1 MNQPYQTTFLAN
13 TGTWESVGGG
23 YYHTLAI
30 SSDGKLYGTG
40 ANDLPQ
46 VVADLLLEPFPGHPI
61 PDDKFTGCLLGLDN
75 KVDNTHTYIVSSF
88 SLIPHVSSSMFD
100 GPGTVRVAAPNN
112 FTKVSASITHS
123 AAIAG
128 STLYVTGFNHVGQLG
143 LGTSVLSCALFT
155 PIDGSFKDVAAG
167 LLHTC
172 ALSSDGVAFTT
183 GLNYE
188 SQCGFNDLAF
198 GILNNFTPITPA
210 RVRLA
215 GNITPVEQP
224 RFDKVFCGNN
234 FTILLSSVGNG
245 NYNMFTAGTNL
256 SGAIGLGTST
266 MTEFFVQNTS
276 NIVWRDV
283 ACKSTF
289 TIATDKDGKIYS
301 TGFNNAGQLGNNSQ
315 AMSFSFIDI
324 SNIGPWNSLP
334 IKSIAAGYEH
344 TIVIDS
350 ENHAYSVGR
359 NEEGQLGTGDGNVFT
374 GQYITQWQV
383 LSGSFKEAYAGA
395 FTSFLIYGPYLGTI
409 R

>member
-1 MNQPYQTTFLAN
+1 MNQSYQTTFIAN
-13 TGTWESVGGG
+13 TGTWDSVGGG
-23 YYHTLAI
+23 FYHTLAI
-30 SSDGKLYGTG
+30 DSTGKLYGAG
-40 ANDLPQ
+40 VND
-46 VVADLLLEPFPGHPI
+46 VVPLVNDLLLEPDPGHPV
-61 PDDKFTGCLLGLDN
+61 PSNKFTGCLLGLDN
-75 KVDNTHTYIVSSF
+75 NVTNTHTFIVSSF
-88 SLIPHVSSSMFD
+88 CLVPEVSSTMFD
-100 GPGTVRVAAPNN
+100 GPGTVRVPTPTN
-112 FTKVSASITHS
+112 FTKVAAGIVHS

-128 STLYVTGFNHVGQLG
+128 NTLYVTGYNEQGQLG
-143 LGTSVLSCALFT
+143 LGVSVLSCALFT
-155 PIDGSFKDVAAG
+155 PINGSFKDVACG

-172 ALSSDGVAFTT
+172 ALSSDGVALTT
-183 GLNYE
+183 GLNIDA
-188 SQCGFNDLAF
+188 QCGFNEIAF
-198 GILNNFTPITPA
+198 SNFYSFTPITPA

-215 GNITPVEQP
+215 GNVTPVEQP

-234 FTILLSSVGNG
+234 FTILLSSVGGG

-256 SGAIGLGTST
+256 SGAIGLGTSSL
-266 MTEFFVQNTS
+266 TEYFVQNTD

-283 ACKSTF
+283 ACKTTF
-289 TIATDKDGKIYS
+289 TIAIDKDGKIYS

-315 AMSFSFIDI
+315 AMSLSFIDI
-324 SNIGPWNSLP
+324 SNIGPWAGLP

-344 TIVIDS
+344 TVVVDS

-359 NEEGQLGTGDGNVFT
+359 NEEGQLGAGDGLAFT